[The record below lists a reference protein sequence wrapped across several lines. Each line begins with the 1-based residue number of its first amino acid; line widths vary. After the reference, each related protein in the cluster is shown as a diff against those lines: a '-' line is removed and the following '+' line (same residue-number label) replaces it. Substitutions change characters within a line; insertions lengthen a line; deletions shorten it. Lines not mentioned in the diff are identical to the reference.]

1 VHADGRRYRIAPQA
15 NYYYGPFGLL
25 AEYVRE
31 SQEISVGPQSLKHTT
46 LDNDAWQVAASWL
59 ITGEDASFKGVK
71 PKRNFDIDN
80 GGWGAWELVG
90 RYSELNIDKDA
101 FQFGNLSGTGVDAL
115 AGGKFNSAAKF
126 NTTLNQANHYLYA
139 DPKASAKSAQTWTA
153 GVNWYVNPEV
163 KISLNYAQTS
173 FDGGGGDLASSTGN
187 KAGVNSTFYD
197 LVTKGKVRDRED
209 ERVLLARFQIAF

>member
-1 VHADGRRYRIAPQA
+1 
-15 NYYYGPFGLL
+15 
-25 AEYVRE
+25 
-31 SQEISVGPQSLKHTT
+31 
-46 LDNDAWQVAASWL
+46 
-59 ITGEDASFKGVK
+59 
-71 PKRNFDIDN
+71 
-80 GGWGAWELVG
+80 
-90 RYSELNIDKDA
+90 
-101 FQFGNLSGTGVDAL
+101 
-115 AGGKFNSAAKF
+115 
-126 NTTLNQANHYLYA
+126 LYA